1 MGVRATRW
9 AIGGLA
15 VLLVGLLVATALVV
29 TSGDDVDEDLTA
41 AQQDVAAA
49 ARAEA
54 LAFLTVD
61 HEDMAPLIDAVLHGA
76 TGEFAE
82 QYDAQRDTLTS
93 EAVRTEAT
101 STPEV
106 VSLGVGD
113 QDGDSATVLVAA
125 NSTVT
130 NSSTAGEGQVRYY
143 RLRLELVR
151 EGERWLTSN
160 VEFVR

>member
-29 TSGDDVDEDLTA
+29 TAGDDVDEDLTA

-61 HEDMAPLIDAVLHGA
+61 HEDMAPLIDAVLDGA

-130 NSSTAGEGQVRYY
+130 NTSTGSKGQVHYY
-143 RLRLELVR
+143 RLRLDLVR

-160 VEFVR
+160 MEFVR

>member
-29 TSGDDVDEDLTA
+29 TAGDDVDEDLTA

-61 HEDMAPLIDAVLHGA
+61 HEDMAPLIDAVLDGA

-82 QYDAQRDTLTS
+82 QYAD
-93 EAVRTEAT
+93 EARP
-101 STPEV
+101 S
-106 VSLGVGD
+106 
-113 QDGDSATVLVAA
+113 
-125 NSTVT
+125 
-130 NSSTAGEGQVRYY
+130 
-143 RLRLELVR
+143 
-151 EGERWLTSN
+151 
-160 VEFVR
+160 